1 MPATCDERAKRIRDL
16 LLLVR
21 EIEADVSPG
30 LLTRGEVREG
40 LRAILAAVIRDR
52 VGSALSVEIGSG
64 SAWTTAGGLRPIRVA
79 RLEDDSA
86 TKQAGAVLRLWG
98 LAASS

>member
-1 MPATCDERAKRIRDL
+1 MPATCDERATRIQKL

-21 EIEADVSPG
+21 EIEADLSPG

-52 VGSALSVEIGSG
+52 VGTTLSVDIGPR
-64 SAWTTAGGLRPIRVA
+64 SAWTTAGRLRPIAVCTVDDDLATRQA
-79 RLEDDSA
+79 RS
-86 TKQAGAVLRLWG
+86 VLRLWG
-98 LAASS
+98 IPPRA